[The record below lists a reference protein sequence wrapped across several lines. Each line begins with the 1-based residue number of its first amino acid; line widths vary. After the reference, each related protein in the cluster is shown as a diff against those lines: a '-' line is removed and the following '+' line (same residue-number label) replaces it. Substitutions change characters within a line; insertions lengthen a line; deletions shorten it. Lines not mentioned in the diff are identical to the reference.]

1 MTQSKKIIVAWN
13 TFVDHTYLPLE
24 RNVKI
29 GLAVLL
35 LLMPLALFSFLSFL
49 PGSQKI
55 QDLTS
60 QKDQLSQ
67 ELHLAKTRA
76 RTLDKH
82 KAEMAEVER
91 LFHETGKLL
100 PKQKEIPAL
109 LTSIS
114 TLGRSAGLDFLAF
127 KPLADI
133 QKDFYAEIPVD
144 IHVQGPY
151 HNMGLFLDE
160 VSKLDRIVTVSNIN
174 MSSPK
179 QEQNEMI
186 LSSTCRL
193 VTYRFTNQELPPPA
207 EVKKKK

>member
-91 LFHETGKLL
+91 LETANEKSCFVEGF
-100 PKQKEIPAL
+100 
-109 LTSIS
+109 
-114 TLGRSAGLDFLAF
+114 D
-127 KPLADI
+127 
-133 QKDFYAEIPVD
+133 
-144 IHVQGPY
+144 HV
-151 HNMGLFLDE
+151 
-160 VSKLDRIVTVSNIN
+160 V
-174 MSSPK
+174 
-179 QEQNEMI
+179 
-186 LSSTCRL
+186 C
-193 VTYRFTNQELPPPA
+193 
-207 EVKKKK
+207 